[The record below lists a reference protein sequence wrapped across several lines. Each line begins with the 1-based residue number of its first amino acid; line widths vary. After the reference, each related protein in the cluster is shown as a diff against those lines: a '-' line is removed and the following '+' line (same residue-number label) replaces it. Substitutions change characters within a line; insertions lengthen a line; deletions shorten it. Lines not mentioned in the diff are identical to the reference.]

1 MDYCGSH
8 SEEVFVG
15 NNMDKERAKAFLFDA
30 DIIDENKIYISKDLQ
45 KLMDINEGRLISI
58 FAIVETESGD
68 TLMYM
73 DWDYSGEPIIMGRF
87 LHKDYFLEANYSQEV
102 VNI

>member
-1 MDYCGSH
+1 
-8 SEEVFVG
+8 
-15 NNMDKERAKAFLFDA
+15 MDKERAKEFLFDA

-45 KLMDINEGRLISI
+45 TLMDMNEGRLISI
-58 FAIVETESGD
+58 FAVVETESGD

-73 DWDYSGEPIIMGRF
+73 DWAYSGEPIIMGRF
-87 LHKDYFLEANYSQEV
+87 LHKDFFLDANSNQEV